1 MHLFL
6 IRLLVRAL
14 RPTDSARLTWASLAA
29 NPVHVFEQQLFWLTR
44 TAPSSSSDGPPSM
57 RFTPLL
63 ISLLTFAQTA
73 VALTEYQYLQAAKDF
88 ADSFLSPRNAEIAAS
103 INS

>member
-1 MHLFL
+1 M
-6 IRLLVRAL
+6 IALLVRAL

-29 NPVHVFEQQLFWLTR
+29 KPVHVYDQQLFWLTR
-44 TAPSSSSDGPPSM
+44 TAPSSSDGPPRM